1 MPKTVY
7 KKDLLYPE
15 LSYKIVGCAYEVFN
29 EIGGGHKEKAYQNAM
44 SIALTSQLIA
54 FTEQHYFPILFKGAV
69 VEKGFFDFFIEGKV
83 IVELKALGRF
93 TKGHIDQVINYL
105 NNSEIK
111 LALLISFGQ
120 DEVRVKRIVNFK
132 S

>member
-1 MPKTVY
+1 MTKTVY

-15 LSYKIVGCAYEVFN
+15 LSYQVVGCTYEVFN

-44 SIALTSQLIA
+44 QISLTSKNIKFSEQL
-54 FTEQHYFPILFKGAV
+54 YFPVLFKGQV
-69 VEKGFFDFFIEGKV
+69 IEKGYFDLFVDEKI
-83 IVELKALGRF
+83 IVELKSLGRF

-105 NNSEIK
+105 NNSGIK

-120 DEVRVKRIVNFK
+120 DEVRVKKLINFK